1 MSGAIG
7 IEQVGQL
14 VRCAL
19 LIADWVVPGVWSVCE
34 MCGVEKVVVTIDL
47 GFAVDR
53 HDASF
58 QYHTPPNKRLAVSS
72 GEWESCSSPTTRF
85 RLSRMGPGD
94 RALGGVKAPK
104 LLPITPYAWRSSLAG
119 RAAQHDRRIAP
130 AAPT

>member
-34 MCGVEKVVVTIDL
+34 MCGVEKVVVTIHL

-58 QYHTPPNKRLAVSS
+58 QYHKPPNKRLAVSS
-72 GEWESCSSPTTRF
+72 GEREVVPLSGAALREHGRANREVLRGKRQWSLGQKVACSSPATRY
-85 RLSRMGPGD
+85 RLSRIGPGD
-94 RALGGVKAPK
+94 
-104 LLPITPYAWRSSLAG
+104 
-119 RAAQHDRRIAP
+119 
-130 AAPT
+130 